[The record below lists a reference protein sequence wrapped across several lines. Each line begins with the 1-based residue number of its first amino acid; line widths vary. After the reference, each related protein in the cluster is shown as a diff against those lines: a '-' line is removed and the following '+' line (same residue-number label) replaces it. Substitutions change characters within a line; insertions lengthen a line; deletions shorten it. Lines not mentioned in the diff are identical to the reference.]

1 MLTEHEKIVALV
13 LEADDDETIK
23 DILGPDYQEPLPQP
37 AKGEIFRHDRWADVK
52 IGNRHYCISYLTP
65 VAYSDPDGVVRTAKH
80 WSTSTLNHIRKWLA
94 HLDYNTKNWAEV
106 QDRFPNTL
114 PQEKLV
120 EMFKQDALRVKWNKR
135 QARKLDAVPNKV
147 PYYKSDGDERVS
159 VNPYHEPPKEWDL

>member
-52 IGNRHYCISYLTP
+52 VGNRHYCVSYLTP
-65 VAYSDPDGVVRTAKH
+65 VAYTEGGKVVRTDRH
-80 WSTSTLNHIRKWLA
+80 WSSSTLNHIRKWLN
-94 HLDYNTKNWAEV
+94 HLGFNTRNWGEV
-106 QDRFPNTL
+106 QELFPETVS
-114 PQEKLV
+114 QEKLV
-120 EMFKQDALRVKWNKR
+120 EIFKEDAQRVKWSKR

-147 PYYKSDGDERVS
+147 PYYKSGSEDRVN